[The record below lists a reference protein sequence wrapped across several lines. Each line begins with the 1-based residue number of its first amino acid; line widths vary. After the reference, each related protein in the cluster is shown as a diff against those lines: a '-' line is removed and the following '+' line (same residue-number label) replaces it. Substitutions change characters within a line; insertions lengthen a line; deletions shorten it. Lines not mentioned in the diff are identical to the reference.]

1 MDFVSKI
8 SSADS
13 TVQVATLFY
22 ACCTFGYQLC
32 YALVVC
38 IGEWEFVISK
48 YLIDDKLV
56 VVNTIL
62 ITALNSSPLT
72 GLKSRRASCFM
83 LCIDLLLCYFEHCH
97 ACCGICSQLL
107 FFWILTIFLHYLLDL
122 YCSSLMRHILIFL
135 FLIFRKENYPM
146 PYDDTFL
153 FLIFIFIF

>member
-1 MDFVSKI
+1 MTLFSSIYTSIYNISSTDQVHDNSLYPILLSDTDCFVFMDFVGKI
-8 SSADS
+8 SSVDN
-13 TVQVATLFY
+13 TVQEATLFY

-97 ACCGICSQLL
+97 ACCETCSQLL
-107 FFWILTIFLHYLLDL
+107 FF
-122 YCSSLMRHILIFL
+122 
-135 FLIFRKENYPM
+135 
-146 PYDDTFL
+146 
-153 FLIFIFIF
+153 